1 MENPLVGRLLDALL
15 DPQDMTD
22 VLRLVASEF
31 SADHLFGFMISCNV
45 TGTYASRGSEELK
58 NLLLTSEWS
67 RMNPRLVRALDYAR
81 SGRPGL
87 LTDWRLFTPQEVAS
101 NPFEQDFARTHGAVH
116 FAGSVVPTGP
126 SSFFV
131 LSFERGGSKGF
142 YVGSEEQRLARFLGE
157 AGRALR
163 YALRGQAHLA
173 RSLVDALGTGD
184 VVHAWLDHEG
194 RLRHASP
201 DFELVMDRFLGERN
215 GRLVPLA
222 DEPGPLHGLVAAAA
236 AGARDSAAVELR
248 NPLEPADVALARAV
262 PLRTVQAFANMQA
275 DVLLS
280 IEVSP
285 RAREGVSEALAS
297 HFGLTPAETRLAL
310 RLNEGQTL
318 RQAACSENISY
329 ETARTRLKVV
339 FHKLSVSRQS
349 ELVRLL
355 CSL

>member
-1 MENPLVGRLLDALL
+1 MDNPLVGRLLDAVL
-15 DPQDMTD
+15 DPESMADA
-22 VLRLVASEF
+22 LRAVAAEF
-31 SADHLFGFMISCNV
+31 SADHLFAHVVCPGATATHV
-45 TGTYASRGSEELK
+45 SRGSEELAQ
-58 NLLLTSEWS
+58 LLLTSEWGE
-67 RMNPRLVRALDYAR
+67 MNPRLARGLDYAR
-81 SGRPGL
+81 SGQLEL
-87 LTDWRLFTPQEVAS
+87 LTDRRLFTPEEVAHD
-101 NPFEQDFARTHGAVH
+101 PFEQELARRHGAVH
-116 FAGSVVPTGP
+116 YAGSFVPFSP
-126 SSFFV
+126 DSFFV

-173 RSLVDALGTGD
+173 RSLVDTLGTGD

-201 DFELVMDRFLGERN
+201 AFELVMDRFLGERD
-215 GRLVPLA
+215 GRLAPLA
-222 DEPGPLHGLVAAAA
+222 GEPWPLHGLIAAAA
-236 AGARDSAAVELR
+236 AGARDDAAVELR

-285 RAREGVSEALAS
+285 PVREGISEALAS
-297 HFGLTPAETRLAL
+297 HFGLTPAEIRLAV

-339 FHKLSVSRQS
+339 FHKMSVSRQS